1 MFNENLQ
8 KVKEKFNEAMELE
21 AGKNL
26 RIKDIFTAIEKLESK
41 QYTSIAEMQKACGF
55 NHQNKVYRAIDRLLT
70 EAGTPVKSL
79 GNTRKRS
86 KLSGNEF
93 VEKLFS

>member
-1 MFNENLQ
+1 MFSQNFQ
-8 KVKEKFNEAMELE
+8 SVKEKFNGAMDLE

-26 RIKDIFTAIEKLESK
+26 LVKDVFSAIEKLESK
-41 QYTSIAEMQKACGF
+41 EYASIAEMQKAAGF
-55 NHQNKVYRAIDRLLT
+55 NHQNKVYRAIDKLLT

-79 GNTRKRS
+79 GNTRKRA